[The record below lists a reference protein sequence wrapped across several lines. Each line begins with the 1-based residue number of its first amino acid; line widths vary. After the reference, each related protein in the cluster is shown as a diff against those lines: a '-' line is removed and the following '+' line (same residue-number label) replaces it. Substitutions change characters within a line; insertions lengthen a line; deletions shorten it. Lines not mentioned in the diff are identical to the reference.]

1 MNESKTKAACG
12 GCAKCEGLPEP
23 TRSGGSLYLWFPL
36 GHSAGKVRQFLRQS
50 GMPHEMQGEG
60 CVRVTLDAAQQEQF
74 IGALGQVLTDMEMA
88 DTHVLR
94 VEGDGTPQMADMP
107 RTMPLRQFLGLAQ
120 GDWLVEMLR
129 AERLTSF
136 FQPIVRAD
144 DTADVFAQEALLRG
158 VAEDG
163 SFVPP
168 GKIFDAGRDANLLFA
183 LDLASRR
190 SAIRSAGRQGIA
202 SHIFINFNPTSI
214 YDPAFCLRST
224 VQAVHDT
231 GLQPGKIVFE
241 IIESDRH
248 PDIAHLRRITDFYRA
263 AGFGIA
269 LDDMGAGY
277 SSLNL
282 IHQLRPDFIKMDM
295 DLIRGVHDDPY
306 KAMIARKLL
315 EIAQELG
322 IETVAE
328 GVECLEELDWV
339 REHGATYVQGYLVA
353 KPAAVPVT
361 RTPRLGRAEPDVE
374 MRRAA

>member
-1 MNESKTKAACG
+1 
-12 GCAKCEGLPEP
+12 
-23 TRSGGSLYLWFPL
+23 
-36 GHSAGKVRQFLRQS
+36 
-50 GMPHEMQGEG
+50 
-60 CVRVTLDAAQQEQF
+60 
-74 IGALGQVLTDMEMA
+74 MECA

-94 VEGDGTPQMADMP
+94 VEGDGTPQMADLP

-144 DTADVFAQEALLRG
+144 DTSAVFAQEALLRS

-163 SFVPP
+163 ALVPP
-168 GKIFDAGRDANLLFA
+168 GRIFDAGRDANLLFA

-190 SAIRSAGRQGIA
+190 SAIRSAGRQNIS

-224 VQAVHDT
+224 VQAIHDT
-231 GLQPGKIVFE
+231 GLRPDKVVFE

-248 PDIAHLRRITDFYRA
+248 PDVAHLRRITDFYRS

-322 IETVAE
+322 IATVAE

-339 REHGATYVQGYLVA
+339 RDHGATYVQGYLVA

-361 RTPRLGRAEPDVE
+361 QTPRLGRAELK
-374 MRRAA
+374 MAA

>member
-1 MNESKTKAACG
+1 M
-12 GCAKCEGLPEP
+12 
-23 TRSGGSLYLWFPL
+23 
-36 GHSAGKVRQFLRQS
+36 
-50 GMPHEMQGEG
+50 
-60 CVRVTLDAAQQEQF
+60 
-74 IGALGQVLTDMEMA
+74 
-88 DTHVLR
+88 
-94 VEGDGTPQMADMP
+94 
-107 RTMPLRQFLGLAQ
+107 
-120 GDWLVEMLR
+120 
-129 AERLTSF
+129 
-136 FQPIVRAD
+136 
-144 DTADVFAQEALLRG
+144 
-158 VAEDG
+158 
-163 SFVPP
+163 
-168 GKIFDAGRDANLLFA
+168 
-183 LDLASRR
+183 
-190 SAIRSAGRQGIA
+190 
-202 SHIFINFNPTSI
+202 
-214 YDPAFCLRST
+214 
-224 VQAVHDT
+224 QAVHET

-295 DLIRGVHDDPY
+295 DLIRGVHEDPY

-339 REHGATYVQGYLVA
+339 RAHGATYVQGYLVA

-361 RTPRLGRAEPDVE
+361 QTPRLGRAA
-374 MRRAA
+374 MRLAA